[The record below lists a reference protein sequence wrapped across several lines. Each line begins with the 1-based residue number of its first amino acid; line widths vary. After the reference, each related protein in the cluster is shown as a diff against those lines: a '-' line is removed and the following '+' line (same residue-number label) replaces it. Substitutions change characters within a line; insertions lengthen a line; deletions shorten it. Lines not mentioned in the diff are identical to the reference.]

1 MLHSLKERKRMQ
13 CPTLRK
19 GGPQN
24 LIYKP
29 VKARLSRAKK
39 RKTGGNMLWFFFIYH
54 PIHFFARLGI
64 RSFSHC
70 SFAHLLRLLRPNEW
84 LWANH
89 SGYSMLMSKE
99 RPWANRSGGSW
110 QKSDLNNL
118 LSSLMIKEQI
128 RESFVF
134 LAKGSFTLFLTKK
147 GDSLK
152 KIWLKLYFSGTFWKF
167 F

>member
-1 MLHSLKERKRMQ
+1 MR

-39 RKTGGNMLWFFFIYH
+39 RKTGGTMLRFFLFTTQFI
-54 PIHFFARLGI
+54 FLQGWE
-64 RSFSHC
+64 
-70 SFAHLLRLLRPNEW
+70 FAHFLIVHLLICLDC
-84 LWANH
+84 
-89 SGYSMLMSKE
+89 SDQMSDCE
-99 RPWANRSGGSW
+99 RINQVAQCSC
-110 QKSDLNNL
+110 QKSDHERIAQVAHDKRATLRNL

-152 KIWLKLYFSGTFWKF
+152 KI
-167 F
+167 